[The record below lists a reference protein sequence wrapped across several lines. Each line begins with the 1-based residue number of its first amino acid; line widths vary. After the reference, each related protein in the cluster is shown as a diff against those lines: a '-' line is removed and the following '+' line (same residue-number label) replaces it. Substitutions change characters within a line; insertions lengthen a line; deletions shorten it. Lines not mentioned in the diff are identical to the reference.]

1 VANTARSIAKP
12 GSGSDPETG
21 RTSAPHATPANP
33 ARRSAPRSAPDP
45 LERLLREAD
54 GGRSDLVPLLQLA
67 QEALGYLSSDAVR
80 LIARRLRVSESE
92 VFGVATFYAQFRFTP
107 PGRHRLRVCLGTAC
121 HVKGGVQ
128 MLETVERRLG
138 AGAGETTPDGEYD
151 VERVA
156 CLGCCAL
163 APVVT
168 LDDDVHGQMS
178 VLKLQ
183 ELLAVVAARGDG
195 SGEAERG

>member
-1 VANTARSIAKP
+1 VAAKAGSRRRHGGPSATAPAD
-12 GSGSDPETG
+12 DPWGEI
-21 RTSAPHATPANP
+21 
-33 ARRSAPRSAPDP
+33 
-45 LERLLREAD
+45 ERGCT
-54 GGRSDLVPLLQLA
+54 GGRSDLVPLLQRA
-67 QEALGYLSSDAVR
+67 QAAFGYLSPETVQR
-80 LIARRLRVSESE
+80 IARRLRVTESE
-92 VFGVATFYAQFRFTP
+92 VYGVATFYARFRFVP

-128 MLETVERRLG
+128 MLETLERRLG
-138 AGAGETTPDGEYD
+138 VGAGETTADGEYD

-168 LDDDVHGQMS
+168 LDDDVLAQMS

-183 ELLAVVAARGDG
+183 ELLDARH
-195 SGEAERG
+195 A